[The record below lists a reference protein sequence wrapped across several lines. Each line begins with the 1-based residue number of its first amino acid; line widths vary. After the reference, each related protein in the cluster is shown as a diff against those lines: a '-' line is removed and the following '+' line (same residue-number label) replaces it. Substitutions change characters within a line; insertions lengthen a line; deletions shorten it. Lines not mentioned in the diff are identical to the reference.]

1 MNKSTIFLLV
11 LATFLFTF
19 NACDPS
25 KKTVKTPTTDMPE
38 MEIDDGM
45 IEVIFLQM
53 NDVYE
58 IAPLEGG
65 KVGGLARVATIREQ
79 LLEENPHVI
88 TVLAGD
94 FLNPSLIGTLKYE
107 GERIKGKHIVE
118 TMNAMKVDL
127 VTVGNHEF
135 DLDED
140 ELQARINES
149 NFEWVVA
156 NVLQK
161 DTAGNLSPF
170 AKRIEGSE
178 PQNFPET
185 YQLNLTDEDGTNVS
199 IGILSV
205 CLDANKRDYV
215 HYDEVFESAIQ
226 AYGQMKPET
235 DFIVGLTHLNVE
247 DDLELAKKLPL
258 PLIMGGHD
266 HDNMYHEVGTS
277 KVAKADANAKTVYV
291 HRLSFNKKTGT
302 VKVNSELVAINDQ
315 IEEDEEVAEVV
326 NKWNSIADKSMRDAG
341 FDPNE
346 TITTLKEP
354 LDGREKTMRNG
365 PTNMGE
371 MITNAMLKA
380 APKSVAAFFNSGS
393 VRLDD
398 FLKGAI
404 TQVDIIRTLP
414 FGGSIVEVEMS
425 GELLHEILVVGREN
439 AGTGGYLQL
448 QKIEYIEADDIWKVN
463 GKTLNPTTT
472 YRVALT
478 DFLLTG
484 LEKDLDFLTRDNP
497 EIFKI
502 YEAEKGDMDDLRGDV
517 RRAII
522 DYLQK

>member
-1 MNKSTIFLLV
+1 MKNYLFLLF
-11 LATFLFTF
+11 LATLLVTF
-19 NACDPS
+19 NSCDPS
-25 KKTVKTPTTDMPE
+25 KKTIKTPTSDVPA
-38 MEIDDGM
+38 MEDVDDGM
-45 IEVIFLQM
+45 IEVVFLQM

-79 LLEENPHVI
+79 LLKENPLVI

-94 FLNPSLIGTLKYE
+94 FLSPSLIGTLKFE
-107 GERIKGKHIVE
+107 GSRIKGKQMVE
-118 TMNAMKVDL
+118 TMNVMGVDV
-127 VTVGNHEF
+127 VTFGNHEF

-140 ELQARINES
+140 DLQARINES
-149 NFEWVVA
+149 KFEWVVA

-161 DTAGNLSPF
+161 DSADNIKPF
-170 AKRIEGSE
+170 AKMVDGEA
-178 PQNFPET
+178 QNLPDT

-205 CLDANKRDYV
+205 CLSDNKKEYV
-215 HYDEVFESAIQ
+215 YYDDIFESAVQ
-226 AYGQMKPET
+226 AYGEMKAET
-235 DFIVGLTHLNVE
+235 DYIVGLTHLNVE

-266 HDNMYHEVGTS
+266 HDNMYHEVGANR
-277 KVAKADANAKTVYV
+277 VAKADANAKTVYV
-291 HRLSFNKKTGT
+291 HRLNFNKKTGT
-302 VKVNSELVAINDQ
+302 VKVNSELVEINDKVA
-315 IEEDEEVAEVV
+315 EDEEVKKVV
-326 NKWNSIADKSMRDAG
+326 DKWNDIADKSMKEAG

-346 TITTLKEP
+346 TLTTLKEP

-365 PTNMGE
+365 PTNMGD
-371 MITNAMLKA
+371 MITKAMLKA
-380 APKSVAAFFNSGS
+380 APKSIAAFTNSGS

-425 GELLHEILVVGREN
+425 GELLHEILVIGREN
-439 AGTGGYLQL
+439 AGTGGYLQW
-448 QKIEYIEADDIWKVN
+448 QKITYNEADNTWTIN

-497 EIFKI
+497 DIFKI
-502 YEAEKGDMDDLRGDV
+502 YEAEKGDIDDLRADV
-517 RRAII
+517 RKAVIE
-522 DYLQK
+522 YLKE